1 MPRDEGSRTVGSNG
15 MPRIRTRLFEVRG
28 QPRDVRE
35 ESGWPEETTP
45 REKEQRLK
53 RAAEIRQAEAE
64 IESFLYPGAAD
75 GVAPQWELW
84 DATDIGE
91 DDDRADRAGDRAL
104 GESSGAMAEVIAAEE
119 RLAEESKRSF
129 EAGRKQ
135 GFLEGR
141 NAEREA
147 RSAESIPEEKRGS
160 EMAARLAEDF
170 QVERNR
176 YFEAVEQEVAKL
188 ALAIAARILRRE
200 AQMDP
205 LLLTGAVRV
214 ALGQLSGA
222 TQVRLR
228 VPAADLELWKETM
241 AHLPKLAVRPA
252 VVADEDLEPGECGM
266 ENELG
271 SVDLGIRAQLGEIER
286 GFFDLTEHRRD
297 GSAGRVEVGSE
308 DWAG

>member
-1 MPRDEGSRTVGSNG
+1 MCGKNAGGRKRATSRE
-15 MPRIRTRLFEVRG
+15 R
-28 QPRDVRE
+28 
-35 ESGWPEETTP
+35 
-45 REKEQRLK
+45 EQRLK

-75 GVAPQWELW
+75 RVAPQWELW

-91 DDDRADRAGDRAL
+91 DDDPADGAGDRAL
-104 GESSGAMAEVIAAEE
+104 EESSGAMAEVIAAEE
-119 RLAEESKRSF
+119 RLAEETKRSF
-129 EAGRKQ
+129 EAGHEQ
-135 GFLEGR
+135 GFREGR
-141 NAEREA
+141 SAEREA
-147 RSAESIPEEKRGS
+147 RSAETCPEQKLGS
-160 EMAARLAEDF
+160 ELAARLAEDF

-176 YFEAVEQEVAKL
+176 YFEAVEQEVVKL

-252 VVADEDLEPGECGM
+252 VVADEDLEPGECRM

-271 SVDLGIRAQLGEIER
+271 SVDLGIRSQLGEIER
-286 GFFDLTEHRRD
+286 GFFDLTEHRRN
-297 GSAGRVEVGSE
+297 GSAGRVEAASE
-308 DWAG
+308 DGAG